1 MDNDALTTP
10 SDRVLPRIRLTGP
23 ASVVAAVPHLL
34 GFNPEHSAI
43 LIFMG
48 GAPRQIRLTVRL
60 DLPRES
66 SDLTGWI
73 GGLVRTGRFADADTA
88 ILVIVDEVTG
98 VVAPQLPW
106 DELVESAAGQ
116 LEDQGVELVDALL
129 MGPDRWWS
137 YLCDNPDCCA
147 PEGTSL
153 EASEALRVQAA
164 FAYEGVSA
172 LPSRESIAERLRPM
186 TGRWSDEIVENIEF
200 FADYDFD
207 VDEIVDLLTLST
219 DYDSALRQDPLVT
232 AQALAALLD
241 VNVRDAVIVGLVGL
255 VEQRG
260 PRGLDHVLD
269 TLCDLVAKSPSSH
282 VAPVASVVA
291 VLAWQ
296 CGNGALASV
305 ALDRALEAEPEYS
318 LALLIDAMVS
328 NGVPPQLVRAGLIGL
343 QVPHTRAGRPC
354 FVRPITPGLVAL
366 LTLCNNGPAMTMVK
380 GSTNVLCRS

>member
-10 SDRVLPRIRLTGP
+10 SASAPQRIRLTGP

-34 GFNPEHSAI
+34 GFNPERSAI
-43 LIFMG
+43 LIFLG

-66 SDLTGWI
+66 SDLTDWI

-88 ILVIVDEVTG
+88 ILVIVDEVSG
-98 VVAPQLPW
+98 VVAPDLPW
-106 DELVESAAGQ
+106 DGLVESAAQQ
-116 LEDQGVELVDALL
+116 LEDHGVELVDALL
-129 MGPDRWWS
+129 MGDERWWS
-137 YLCDNPDCCA
+137 YLCDNPDCCS

-153 EASEALRVQAA
+153 AASEALRVQAA

-172 LPSRESIAERLRPM
+172 LPSRESIADRLRPNI
-186 TGRWSDEIVENIEF
+186 GRWPDEIAENIAFIEEEEF
-200 FADYDFD
+200 DDD
-207 VDEIVDLLTLST
+207 VDEILDLLTLST

-232 AQALAALLD
+232 AQALAALRK

-260 PRGLDHVLD
+260 PRGLDQVVD
-269 TLCDLVAKSPSSH
+269 VLCDLVARAPSSH
-282 VAPVASVVA
+282 VAPVASVLA

-305 ALDRALEAEPEYS
+305 ALDRAFEAEPEYS

-343 QVPHTRAGRPC
+343 QVPHTRA
-354 FVRPITPGLVAL
+354 
-366 LTLCNNGPAMTMVK
+366 
-380 GSTNVLCRS
+380 S